1 VSSRRIW
8 EIDFLRAIAV
18 ILMVTFHVIFDLK
31 EFAGIAINYQSG
43 LWYWVGKISALMFLF
58 LAGISSGFSK
68 NSVKRGIKIFIFA
81 VAITFVT
88 YIFFREQ
95 YIRFGMLHLLGVG
108 MILFPLFKR
117 MNNILLIISAAAIGF
132 TAVLIKGTLA
142 DTSLL
147 LPLGVSYKGFVSL
160 DYYPISP
167 YLSVFILGIL
177 VYKMYYYRSESLFKF
192 HCENEYIS
200 MISKNSLGI
209 YLVHQPILVGG
220 IILLNFLSSKGL

>member
-1 VSSRRIW
+1 
-8 EIDFLRAIAV
+8 
-18 ILMVTFHVIFDLK
+18 
-31 EFAGIAINYQSG
+31 
-43 LWYWVGKISALMFLF
+43 
-58 LAGISSGFSK
+58 
-68 NSVKRGIKIFIFA
+68 
-81 VAITFVT
+81 
-88 YIFFREQ
+88 
-95 YIRFGMLHLLGVG
+95 
-108 MILFPLFKR
+108 
-117 MNNILLIISAAAIGF
+117 GF
-132 TAVLIKGTLA
+132 TAVLIKGTLE
-142 DTSLL
+142 DTSLI

-177 VYKMYYYRSESLFKF
+177 VYKMYYYRSESFFKF